1 MYFASEFR
9 LVFQVHVLI
18 SKFRTKRG
26 YSVSITNY
34 KYGSL
39 TENILLKWQ
48 IDIISLRNMC
58 WGRWELSQYMYH
70 YVAACYSNNN
80 DIRRL
85 RKATILRWDVSMYM
99 DCSAHINTFDF
110 FILCWLFVCAFAI
123 FVYISLLSKTL
134 TIKPT
139 RVMLPYLD
147 CSYLFVSSTSGGEQ
161 LVQQPLLWQI
171 DCRIF
176 KTKSNNSIVYCWIT

>member
-1 MYFASEFR
+1 
-9 LVFQVHVLI
+9 VLR
-18 SKFRTKRG
+18 SLRT
-26 YSVSITNY
+26 VSIY
-34 KYGSL
+34 
-39 TENILLKWQ
+39 I
-48 IDIISLRNMC
+48 
-58 WGRWELSQYMYH
+58 YH

-85 RKATILRWDVSMYM
+85 RKATILRWDVSMYL

-110 FILCWLFVCAFAI
+110 FILCWLFVCAFAR

-176 KTKSNNSIVYCWIT
+176 ETKNNNCIVYCWIT